1 MGHNKS
7 LQMQQALR
15 HLEHVLDIERMD
27 GSALPGS
34 AVRSVKT
41 AKKIL
46 LKDIRKR
53 RDARARESKRNEQ

>member
-1 MGHNKS
+1 
-7 LQMQQALR
+7 MQQALR
-15 HLEHVLDIERMD
+15 YLEHVLDIERID